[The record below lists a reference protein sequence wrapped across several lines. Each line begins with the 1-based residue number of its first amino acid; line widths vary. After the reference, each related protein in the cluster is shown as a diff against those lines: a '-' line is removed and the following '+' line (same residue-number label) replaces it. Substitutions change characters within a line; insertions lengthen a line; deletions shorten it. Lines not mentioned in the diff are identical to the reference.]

1 MNLTNIVT
9 IIYFLGLVFGAFF
22 LDLWG
27 AETSIKKG
35 LLALGWT
42 AIFLIILVYVDKN
55 KEH

>member
-9 IIYFLGLVFGAFF
+9 IIYFLGLIFGAFF

-27 AETSIKKG
+27 AETTIKKG
-35 LLALGWT
+35 LLALAWT
-42 AIFLIILVYVDKN
+42 AIFLNILIYVDKN